1 MTIPTLEYR
10 GRELRVYSQMLFPPF
25 GDPHA
30 PGPKR
35 FASIVRIATIPATS
49 ATAPRYSTIFE
60 HGAPQTA
67 ALSLEPA
74 MQFGKDIVDGKIAPA
89 AI

>member
-1 MTIPTLEYR
+1 MTIPALEYR
-10 GRELRVYSQMLFPPF
+10 GRELRFYSQALFPPF
-25 GDPHA
+25 GNPHA

-35 FASIVRIATIPATS
+35 FGSIVRIDTIPATS

-67 ALSLEPA
+67 ALVLDLA
-74 MQFGKDIVDGKIAPA
+74 MQFGKDIVDGKIAA
-89 AI
+89 VAI

>member
-1 MTIPTLEYR
+1 MTIPTPEYR
-10 GRELRVYSQMLFPPF
+10 GHELRVYSQMLFPPF

-35 FASIVRIATIPATS
+35 FGSIVHIDTVPAT
-49 ATAPRYSTIFE
+49 AAAAPRYSTIFE

-67 ALSLEPA
+67 ALALDLA
-74 MQFGKDIVDGKIAPA
+74 MQFGKDIVDGKITPPA
-89 AI
+89 I